1 MNKFLYVSA
10 IVFVVTLAVVI
21 GTRMSPDAMA
31 VVVGIVCG
39 VLASIPTT
47 AILVW
52 VLRQRDKQM
61 ETQLGHKGGFGQYPP
76 VVVVNGQGHNG
87 ANGAYPPSAL
97 AAGPSST
104 GPRNFKVIGQ
114 ENTETTGDVLPPFW
128 DEL

>member
-1 MNKFLYVSA
+1 MNRFLSA
-10 IVFVVTLAVVI
+10 AGLAFAVTLAVVI

-52 VLRQRDKQM
+52 VLRQRDKQI
-61 ETQLGHKGGFGQYPP
+61 EAQFGQRGGFGQYPP

-87 ANGAYPPSAL
+87 ANGSYPPSAL
-97 AAGPSST
+97 PAGTAPL
-104 GPRNFKVIGQ
+104 GVRNFKVIGQ
-114 ENTETTGDVLPPFW
+114 ENTEANGDILPPFW